1 MAASNGVP
9 DIDEFAEEGD
19 GGSGNRR
26 LLAVIALV
34 ALIFILLWLFLSQ
47 SANVPDVVGM
57 TLADAKIVIADAGF
71 VVGEVDT
78 IKAGQDRPGD
88 VTTQAPEGGSRRL
101 KGAQIDLTV
110 AADADDLDNGD
121 DDSDAGEDLSG
132 DAGADLSATPT
143 DTPDMGDGSSGAA
156 IDYGPQVPQVLGM
169 SQSKAIS
176 TLRAAGYN
184 PVVAGH
190 GPSTTTIAAGLVY
203 YQNPPP
209 GAFEPR
215 GRTIDLWI
223 SSGPPSQ
230 GFPYPQ
236 PE

>member
-1 MAASNGVP
+1 MAASDGIP
-9 DIDEFAEEGD
+9 EIDEFAEEGD
-19 GGSGNRR
+19 DGSGNRR

-57 TLADAKIVIADAGF
+57 KLADAKIVIADAGF

-78 IKAGQDRPGD
+78 IKSGQDRPGD
-88 VTTQAPEGGSRRL
+88 VTAQAPAGGSRRL

-110 AADADDLDNGD
+110 AAGSGDRDDGDSDSGD
-121 DDSDAGEDLSG
+121 DASG
-132 DAGADLSATPT
+132 DTGLDLSATPT
-143 DTPDMGDGSSGAA
+143 DTPDMGDGSSGGA

-184 PVVAGH
+184 PVVEGY
-190 GPSTTTIAAGLVY
+190 GPSTTTVAAGLVF

-215 GRTIDLWI
+215 GKTINLWI
-223 SSGPPSQ
+223 STGNLDHQ
-230 GFPYPQ
+230 MPYPE